1 MITTTRGPR
10 PALAAYRR
18 HLDRC
23 KTGDSKRCQICF
35 DLDRQASA
43 EAWRRSQRKGAS

>member
-1 MITTTRGPR
+1 MTTTTRGPR

-18 HLDRC
+18 HLIRC
-23 KTGDSKRCQICF
+23 RTGDPKICQICF

-43 EAWRRSQRKGAS
+43 EAWRRSQSKGAS